1 MMSPQKINT
10 FVIKF
15 SNEIKFCDIPSFRSG
30 ILQTMEYNAN
40 ILFHNHVSE
49 TEFRYSYPLI
59 QYKRINKKAA
69 IVCIGNGSS
78 VIGDFF
84 IKQNLKVPI
93 KGQIVELNID
103 SLKPRN
109 YNVQTWDTMF
119 VYKIR
124 KWLPLNSENYERYQG
139 LEGIVEKT
147 AFLERILIGNI
158 LSMSKGLN
166 LNVKN
171 EIKCKIL
178 SITHPH
184 LMSAKGVK
192 LMAFDVEFK
201 SNFSIP
207 EYVGLG
213 KHASL
218 GFGTV
223 MKKRY
228 RDED

>member
-1 MMSPQKINT
+1 MSFSKINT
-10 FVIKF
+10 FIIKF
-15 SNEIKFCDIPSFRSG
+15 CNEIRFCDIPYFRSG
-30 ILQTMEYNAN
+30 ILQAMEYDAN
-40 ILFHNHVSE
+40 LLFHNHISE

-69 IVCIGNGSS
+69 IVCLGDGAS
-78 VIGDFF
+78 VIGEFF
-84 IKQNLKVPI
+84 VKQNLKVPI

-109 YNVQTWDTMF
+109 YNVQIWDTMF
-119 VYKIR
+119 VYRIR
-124 KWLPLNSENYERYQG
+124 KWLPLNSENYERYQE
-139 LEGIVEKT
+139 LEGVVERT
-147 AFLERILIGNI
+147 SFLEKILIGNI
-158 LSMSKGLN
+158 LSMAKGLDIN
-166 LNVKN
+166 IKE

-178 SITHPH
+178 SIEPPR
-184 LMSAKGVK
+184 LMLAKGVK

-201 SNFSIP
+201 TNFSIP

-223 MKKRY
+223 TKKRY
-228 RDED
+228 KNEE